1 MSTDHS
7 KKTIDALYVV
17 SKVLADQRILELRRE
32 NEHLRS
38 ENEHLRLQLF
48 WRDYSKR
55 ELESAMAFANQKET
69 GPRCTCIAC
78 MVSGR
83 TESTD
88 DPHRFSNI
96 CRFRH
101 YWEHLLRECGL
112 VVHRGLPQSLTPGAS
127 ADVLA
132 QSIDAHIISYGRHDW
147 CSAWAYG
154 ARLWRGTSVDDPELK
169 KLQTLFE
176 RLCYTPSSA
185 ESE

>member
-1 MSTDHS
+1 MSTNDNQA
-7 KKTIDALYVV
+7 IDALYVV
-17 SKVLADQRILELRRE
+17 SKVLADERILELRRE
-32 NEHLRS
+32 NE
-38 ENEHLRLQLF
+38 NLRLQLF

-55 ELESAMAFANQKET
+55 ELESAMAFANQKDT

-83 TESTD
+83 TSSTD
-88 DPHRFSNI
+88 DPHRFSNV
-96 CRFRH
+96 CRFRN

-112 VVHRGLPQSLTPGAS
+112 VVHQGLPPEVSTTGTS
-127 ADVLA
+127 AEVLA
-132 QSIDAHIISYGRHDW
+132 QGVDAHIISYGRHDW

-154 ARLWRGTSVDDPELK
+154 ARLWRAGSVHDPELK

-176 RLCYTPSSA
+176 RLCYTPSS